1 MSVTAMPGLYRA
13 GSPPTSGF
21 GSGEP
26 CQCTTERQ
34 APDPQEGR
42 RVAKATLVQA
52 RAAEGFQIVL
62 AVGIQLPRQLV
73 CDPGQRYVGLR
84 AAQLLQRSGCDLG
97 LPGHA
102 GGHRQYPV
110 GAGEIAAL
118 TDRLARQGDSLLVV
132 SSDKLR
138 IGGDSVINRGRRVAR
153 AQSNGTLRGFM
164 GFLPTP
170 TVGQCEA

>member
-13 GSPPTSGF
+13 GGRPTSGF
-21 GSGEP
+21 RSGEP
-26 CQCTTERQ
+26 CQCTSERQ
-34 APDPQEGR
+34 APDPQDGR

-52 RAAEGFQIVL
+52 RAAKGFQIVL
-62 AVGIQLPRQLV
+62 AVGVQLPRQLV
-73 CDPGQRYVGLR
+73 FDPGQRDVGLR

-97 LPGHA
+97 LAGHA

-118 TDRLARQGDSLLVV
+118 TDRLARKSDSLLVV

-138 IGGDSVINRGRRVAR
+138 VSGDAVVDRGRGVAR

-164 GFLPTP
+164 
-170 TVGQCEA
+170 